1 MIVEKY
7 GIQLKKITIEDIELI
22 RTKRNAE
29 NISSKMIYREFI
41 SPEQQLKWFNSINN
55 FNNFYYLIIYNQQ
68 PIGLINDQ
76 NLDWKNLTS
85 EAGLFVW
92 EENYLKTI
100 VPALAT
106 LTLMELGF
114 EILSWNKTVIKV
126 LASNQ
131 EGLTYNKQIG
141 FKVVNTHNGIVYMEL
156 DRESYKEKAR
166 KMIVSLTKSH
176 VDKTLRITV
185 NNSDVQ
191 FIDKVHEF
199 ISQFKILVTTVK
211 KKDDTLFE
219 YQIIA

>member
-1 MIVEKY
+1 
-7 GIQLKKITIEDIELI
+7 
-22 RTKRNAE
+22 
-29 NISSKMIYREFI
+29 
-41 SPEQQLKWFNSINN
+41 
-55 FNNFYYLIIYNQQ
+55 
-68 PIGLINDQ
+68 
-76 NLDWKNLTS
+76 
-85 EAGLFVW
+85 
-92 EENYLKTI
+92 
-100 VPALAT
+100 
-106 LTLMELGF
+106 
-114 EILSWNKTVIKV
+114 
-126 LASNQ
+126 
-131 EGLTYNKQIG
+131 
-141 FKVVNTHNGIVYMEL
+141 MEL